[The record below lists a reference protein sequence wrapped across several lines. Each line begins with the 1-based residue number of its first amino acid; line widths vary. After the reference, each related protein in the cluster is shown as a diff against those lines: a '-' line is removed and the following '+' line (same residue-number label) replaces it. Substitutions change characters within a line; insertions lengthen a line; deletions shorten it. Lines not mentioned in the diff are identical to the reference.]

1 VALRKRTGKDYAV
14 YFAPAMVLTLAGF
27 LIAYQFVAPAPPRR
41 ITIATGQTSGMYYR
55 LGHQYGAI
63 FARDRVTLTVAETS
77 GSVENLRRLTSPG
90 GGVDVIFLQ
99 GGVGDGFEAADL
111 VSLGSVYYEPLWVFH
126 RSVLPIRLLS
136 DLRGRR
142 IAAGPEGSGTRHL
155 ALRLLAMNGVSPE
168 NTPVLE
174 LGGAEALERLRSG
187 EVDAVFSVVA
197 YPPETLRD
205 LLSWPEITL
214 FSFTRGEAY
223 VRRLPY
229 LSLLELPRGTV
240 DFVQDLP
247 RSDVALLAPTAQLV
261 AKETFHPALVDLL
274 LQAARVVGPPGGLFE
289 GTGRFPGPRFLDFP
303 LSSEAERFYRSG
315 PPFLRRYLPFW
326 LANFLIRMKIML
338 LPLVALLIPL
348 VKLLPPFYRWRVR
361 RRIFRWY
368 DLLEEIDYEMIHG
381 GDACE
386 RRGAFFDRLAWIE
399 QRLSETSV
407 PLAYSRELYDMRIH
421 IEMLR
426 KKLIDA
432 GAGVCDDGSEANRPG

>member
-1 VALRKRTGKDYAV
+1 
-14 YFAPAMVLTLAGF
+14 
-27 LIAYQFVAPAPPRR
+27 
-41 ITIATGQTSGMYYR
+41 
-55 LGHQYGAI
+55 
-63 FARDRVTLTVAETS
+63 
-77 GSVENLRRLTSPG
+77 
-90 GGVDVIFLQ
+90 
-99 GGVGDGFEAADL
+99 
-111 VSLGSVYYEPLWVFH
+111 
-126 RSVLPIRLLS
+126 
-136 DLRGRR
+136 
-142 IAAGPEGSGTRHL
+142 
-155 ALRLLAMNGVSPE
+155 
-168 NTPVLE
+168 
-174 LGGAEALERLRSG
+174 
-187 EVDAVFSVVA
+187 
-197 YPPETLRD
+197 
-205 LLSWPEITL
+205 
-214 FSFTRGEAY
+214 
-223 VRRLPY
+223 
-229 LSLLELPRGTV
+229 
-240 DFVQDLP
+240 
-247 RSDVALLAPTAQLV
+247 
-261 AKETFHPALVDLL
+261 
-274 LQAARVVGPPGGLFE
+274 VVGPPGGLFE